1 MHFFSGVIQKNMP
14 KIIYFFR
21 LLFWLGLRIRLA
33 AGVLCISLS
42 AIYLAL
48 FLFAICLHQPINE
61 AQIYFVFL
69 SVDNPKTVL
78 KGGCLG
84 WRGGSSF
91 ASLWLERWLVRG
103 CKCAYGSV

>member
-1 MHFFSGVIQKNMP
+1 
-14 KIIYFFR
+14 
-21 LLFWLGLRIRLA
+21 
-33 AGVLCISLS
+33 
-42 AIYLAL
+42 
-48 FLFAICLHQPINE
+48 
-61 AQIYFVFL
+61 
-69 SVDNPKTVL
+69 VDNPKTVL